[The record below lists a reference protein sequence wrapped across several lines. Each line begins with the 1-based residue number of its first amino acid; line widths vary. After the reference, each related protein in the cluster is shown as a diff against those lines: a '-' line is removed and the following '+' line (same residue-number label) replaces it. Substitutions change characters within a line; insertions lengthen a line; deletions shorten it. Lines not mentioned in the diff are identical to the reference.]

1 MDSSLLPLRWPFL
14 QLGYN
19 KIAKWDGIAE
29 LAALPELSV
38 VYFEHN
44 PIAREW
50 EYRIKMKR
58 LIPRLTQIDATAC
71 R

>member
-1 MDSSLLPLRWPFL
+1 M
-14 QLGYN
+14 
-19 KIAKWDGIAE
+19 AE
-29 LAALPELSV
+29 LAALPQLTT

-58 LIPRLTQIDATAC
+58 LIPQLTQIDAVET